1 MRGRRT
7 EIDYLNGAVV
17 AEGRRTGVKTP
28 FNEAVVRLF
37 ATLGVGFKSD
47 PRHLEPLVKMLPR

>member
-1 MRGRRT
+1 MR
-7 EIDYLNGAVV
+7 IAIVGAGAIGCVV
-17 AEGRRTGVKTP
+17 GGMLTP